1 MPSQCGIKQVRK
13 ILSGPSREALKV
25 MGQFQ
30 GHFVYK
36 TRTASQP
43 VYVVDGLKTNL
54 LGLRTITALNLAAR
68 VDALT
73 GVSEQDIPKQ
83 FPLLFKGLGNLGE
96 EYHIQLKPEAK
107 PFVIYTPRHVPLP
120 LRDKVQKE
128 LDKMESLGVISQVNQ
143 PTIWCTGM
151 VVVPVGNYIQ
161 L

>member
-1 MPSQCGIKQVRK
+1 MELHKSEK
-13 ILSGPSREALKV
+13 ILSGPPREALKV

-54 LGLRTITALNLAAR
+54 LGLPTITALNLAAR
-68 VDALT
+68 IDALT

-107 PFVIYTPRHVPLP
+107 PFGIYTPRHVPLP
-120 LRDKVQKE
+120 LRDKVQKARQNGIFRGN
-128 LDKMESLGVISQVNQ
+128 LTSRPAN
-143 PTIWCTGM
+143 T
-151 VVVPVGNYIQ
+151 VVHGHGGRTQ
-161 L
+161 EKQSC